1 MTWNLWW
8 RFGAWE
14 ARLGAIEAVIRAED
28 PDVLCLLEVWSA
40 DGTSS
45 AHLLAEAL
53 GMHAALTDDAFP
65 EQRAVSGRP
74 GFHNATLSRWPLDEV
89 ASHALPRRDGTPGH
103 RRALTAVVRTPFGPW
118 PVVTT
123 HLDHRFDDSEARQ
136 LQCAALLH
144 LVAAVRG
151 EPDTALPT
159 IVAGDL
165 NAVSD
170 SDEVR
175 LLTGR
180 RAGPV
185 RNLVLT
191 DCWEMVGAG
200 PDGDGRTSGPGSGA
214 TWRHDNPYQAST
226 AWPDRRLDYVF
237 VSWPRPKPVGNP
249 RRAWL
254 AGLTAIDGVHPS
266 DHAAVVVELV
276 TPAIEGEPEAGG

>member
-14 ARLGAIEAVIRAED
+14 SRLRAIESVIRAED
-28 PDVLCLLEVWSA
+28 PDVLCLQEVWSA

-45 AHLLAEAL
+45 AQLLAEVL

-65 EQRAVSGRP
+65 EQRAASGRP
-74 GFHNATLSRWPLDEV
+74 GFHNAILSRWPLDEI

-103 RRALTAVVRTPFGPW
+103 RRALTSSVRTPFGPW
-118 PVVTT
+118 PVVST

-136 LQCAALLH
+136 RQCEAVLR
-144 LVAAVRG
+144 LVAGVRG

-159 IVAGDL
+159 IVGGDL
-165 NAVSD
+165 NAVPD

-191 DCWEMVGAG
+191 DCWELVGEG
-200 PDGDGRTSGPGSGA
+200 GGA

-226 AWPDRRLDYVF
+226 AWPNRRLDYVF
-237 VSWPRPKPVGNP
+237 VSWPRPKPIGNP
-249 RRAWL
+249 TRAWL

-276 TPAIEGEPEAGG
+276 TPVVT